1 MVAAVSTP
9 VNPNKAAAAASA
21 ATTARA
27 MARGGGGGVG
37 RAKPRPPLLPSEPDN
52 ALAPRRPKGR
62 EVTSRY
68 LSSASSTTTTTT
80 TTTTSSSAS
89 STSSSASSCSS
100 RRCPSPLV
108 SRAAGAT
115 PSSAAA
121 RRSQSAERR
130 PSTPRPRTADSRG
143 GGGGAKGGELTAAQK
158 LLFTSARSLSV
169 SFQGESYSLPVSKAK
184 PAPAPSST
192 RKGTPERR
200 KPVTAAA
207 TPRRDQLE
215 NSKPVEKQRWPGRLR
230 QENYLSRSVDF
241 GDDRRRT
248 GGSRGNVVRALQTSM
263 MIDVRA
269 SLDGRLPDSDSSD
282 HVLGKADEVNG
293 QRDSGLEESN
303 GRTDCSSSDSE
314 SVSSG
319 STKGVQECVGGQ
331 EQHGPRGVVVPARF
345 WQETIN
351 RVRRQPEAGPP
362 MLTSPVLKM
371 NSAPK
376 LVELKKP
383 GFDSPVSSP
392 KGLLSGRGQASPVRG
407 AVRPASPSKL
417 THLAVSS
424 PRALT
429 LSWARNAVAGT
440 PLDISANNIP
450 SILSFAAEARRGKIG
465 ENRIVEA
472 HVLRLLHNRLLQW
485 RFVNA
490 RADEALSA
498 QTLDA
503 ERSIYSAWMSIF
515 KLRESV
521 KAKRLELQLQRQNLK
536 LTSIVH
542 GQIRYLEEWASM
554 DQDYSNSLSGA
565 NEALRASTLRLP
577 VIGGAR
583 VDIQKVKN
591 AISSAVEVMQTMA
604 SSICLFSSE
613 VGNVYDLM
621 AELARVTSQERGMLD
636 QCRDLLST
644 ITAMQVN
651 ESSLRTHLL
660 QVQHAPSTS
669 SFTAE
674 T

>member
-1 MVAAVSTP
+1 M
-9 VNPNKAAAAASA
+9 
-21 ATTARA
+21 
-27 MARGGGGGVG
+27 
-37 RAKPRPPLLPSEPDN
+37 
-52 ALAPRRPKGR
+52 
-62 EVTSRY
+62 
-68 LSSASSTTTTTT
+68 
-80 TTTTSSSAS
+80 
-89 STSSSASSCSS
+89 
-100 RRCPSPLV
+100 
-108 SRAAGAT
+108 
-115 PSSAAA
+115 
-121 RRSQSAERR
+121 
-130 PSTPRPRTADSRG
+130 
-143 GGGGAKGGELTAAQK
+143 TAAQK

-184 PAPAPSST
+184 SAPAPSST

-200 KPVTAAA
+200 KPVSAA
-207 TPRRDQLE
+207 TPRRDHLE
-215 NSKPVEKQRWPGRLR
+215 NSKPAEKQRWPGRSR
-230 QENYLSRSVDF
+230 QENFLSRSVDF
-241 GDDRRRT
+241 DDDRRRT

-269 SLDGRLPDSDSSD
+269 SLDGRLRDSDSSD
-282 HVLGKADEVNG
+282 HVLGKANEVNG
-293 QRDSGLEESN
+293 QRDSGLEVSN
-303 GRTDCSSSDSE
+303 GRTDCSSSDNE

-319 STKGVQECVGGQ
+319 STKGGVQECDGGQ
-331 EQHGPRGVVVPARF
+331 EQNGPRGVVVPARF

-351 RVRRQPEAGPP
+351 RVRRQPEVGTPL
-362 MLTSPVLKM
+362 LTSPVLKM
-371 NSAPK
+371 GFTPK
-376 LVELKKP
+376 LVVPKKP

-392 KGLLSGRGQASPVRG
+392 KGLMSCRGQASPIRG

-424 PRALT
+424 PRGLSP
-429 LSWARNAVAGT
+429 SWARNALAGT
-440 PLDISANNIP
+440 PHDISANNIP

-490 RADEALSA
+490 RADEALTV

-503 ERSIYSAWMSIF
+503 ERSMYSAWMSIF

-521 KAKRLELQLQRQNLK
+521 KAKRIELQLQRQILK
-536 LTSIVH
+536 LTSVVH

-583 VDIQKVKN
+583 VDLQKMKN

-613 VGNVYDLM
+613 VGNVNDLI

-636 QCRDLLST
+636 QCRDFLST
-644 ITAMQVN
+644 IAAMQVN

-660 QVQHAPSTS
+660 QVQFAPSTS
-669 SFTAE
+669 SFSAE

>member
-9 VNPNKAAAAASA
+9 VNPNKAAAAA
-21 ATTARA
+21 ATG
-27 MARGGGGGVG
+27 RGGGGGG
-37 RAKPRPPLLPSEPDN
+37 GGGGGARAKPSRPPLLPSEPDN
-52 ALAPRRPKGR
+52 ALAPPRRAKGR

-68 LSSASSTTTTTT
+68 LSSSSASSTRTTS
-80 TTTTSSSAS
+80 SSSAS

-100 RRCPSPLV
+100 SKRCPSPLI
-108 SRAAGAT
+108 SRTAAAAAT
-115 PSSAAA
+115 PGSGAAK
-121 RRSQSAERR
+121 RSQSAERR
-130 PSTPRPRTADSRG
+130 RPATDRPSSADSRG
-143 GGGGAKGGELTAAQK
+143 GGGASKGGEMTAAQK
-158 LLFTSARSLSV
+158 LLVTSARSLSV

-184 PAPAPSST
+184 SSPAPSST

-200 KPVTAAA
+200 KPVTAA

-215 NSKPVEKQRWPGRLR
+215 NSKPVEKQRWPGRSR
-230 QENYLSRSVDF
+230 QENFLSRSVDF
-241 GDDRRRT
+241 GEDRRRT

-269 SLDGRLPDSDSSD
+269 SLDGRLLVSDSSD
-282 HVLGKADEVNG
+282 HGLGKADEVNVH
-293 QRDSGLEESN
+293 RSSGFESN

-319 STKGVQECVGGQ
+319 STKGVQECGGGQ
-331 EQHGPRGVVVPARF
+331 EQNGPRGVVVPARF
-345 WQETIN
+345 WQQTIN
-351 RVRRQPEAGPP
+351 RMRRQPEVGTPL
-362 MLTSPVLKM
+362 LTSPFLKM
-371 NSAPK
+371 SSAPK
-376 LVELKKP
+376 LVMPKKP

-392 KGLLSGRGQASPVRG
+392 KGPLSCRGQASPIRG

-424 PRALT
+424 PRGLSP
-429 LSWARNAVAGT
+429 SWARNAVAGT
-440 PLDISANNIP
+440 PLDVSASNIP
-450 SILSFAAEARRGKIG
+450 SFLSFAAEARRGKMG
-465 ENRIVEA
+465 ESRMVDA
-472 HVLRLLHNRLLQW
+472 HGLRLLHNRLLQW

-498 QTLDA
+498 QTLHT
-503 ERSIYSAWMSIF
+503 ERSIYNAWLSIF

-521 KAKRLELQLQRQNLK
+521 KTKRIELQLQRQNLK
-536 LTSIVH
+536 LTSVVH

-565 NEALRASTLRLP
+565 NEALKASTLRLP

-583 VDIQKVKN
+583 VDIRKVKN

-613 VGNVYDLM
+613 VGDVYNLM
-621 AELARVTSQERGMLD
+621 AELARVSSQEHAVLD
-636 QCRDLLST
+636 QCRDLLSM
-644 ITAMQVN
+644 IAAMQVN

-660 QVQHAPSTS
+660 QVQCTPSAS
-669 SFTAE
+669 SFTVE